1 MKKIIV
7 KIFLF
12 FFFLFLLDSVIGT
25 IIEKIYFKLD
35 YGKSGAIINYFLEQ
49 NSDIIILGDSRAQHH
64 YIPKIITQG
73 LNLSCYNAGSDGASI
88 YYSYCLLLLMLD
100 ENKKPDYLIYE
111 INPNEFYFRN
121 NEANRIKDIFPY
133 YRRDK
138 KIYKLLCQID
148 PYFRIKK
155 VSKIYLYNQKI
166 FSIFKSYIKKQKVN
180 VSGYRP
186 LYESNMEKIITNYNR
201 KFNVIGNNK
210 NSPKVI
216 NTLAKQIFTQFV
228 ELCKQNNI
236 NLIII
241 YSPRYSLTKS
251 NINQFPDELINI
263 LKKNG
268 LITYTSVHAHFS

>member
-1 MKKIIV
+1 M
-7 KIFLF
+7 
-12 FFFLFLLDSVIGT
+12 
-25 IIEKIYFKLD
+25 
-35 YGKSGAIINYFLEQ
+35 
-49 NSDIIILGDSRAQHH
+49 
-64 YIPKIITQG
+64 
-73 LNLSCYNAGSDGASI
+73 
-88 YYSYCLLLLMLD
+88 
-100 ENKKPDYLIYE
+100 IYE

-268 LITYTSVHAHFS
+268 LKIYNIQKEYYKLFNNPNLFKDTSHLNNEGAKIFSRIVNRIIAGEEKK